1 MRPLFLFAV
10 ALVLALPAAAQAPE
24 TQTPSPG
31 PFRPGPLTASPNG
44 TASAGSLTLSLAD
57 AITRA
62 RTYTQQVYSAE
73 IAAQIAHEDSV
84 QAHAALLPTLTSFNQ
99 FIYTQPN
106 GRPSGIFVSNDGPH
120 VYNNQAVVHGDLYAP
135 TKRADYQ
142 RALAN
147 EAVARARTEIAA
159 RGLIAV
165 VVQNYYAL
173 VVARRKTGNAE
184 QSLREASQFLDITQK
199 LEQGGE
205 AAHADVVKAQIQV
218 EQRQRDL
225 QDVQLAGEKARL
237 GFGVLLFA
245 DYGQQFSVIDDLD
258 KGPTLPALTEI
269 QTRAG
274 NNSPDIRAAQ
284 ATVQAETHEVAST
297 RSAMLPSLSL
307 DYFYGINA
315 NQFAVSD
322 PEHFRNLGSSA
333 QATLTIP
340 VWTWGA
346 ARSKVRQAQLRLEQ
360 ARNDLSLTERQ
371 LLANLNSFYL
381 EADSAA
387 MQVASLRHSME
398 LSAESLRLT
407 VLRYESGEAVALEV
421 ADAQTTVAQAR
432 NAYDDGLVRY
442 RMAVASL
449 QTLTGAF

>member
-1 MRPLFLFAV
+1 MRSLIPLIA
-10 ALVLALPAAAQAPE
+10 ALAWALPVAAQAPV
-24 TQTPSPG
+24 PPAPG
-31 PFRPGPLTASPNG
+31 PFRPGSVTASSEG
-44 TASAGSLTLSLAD
+44 TVTPGSLTLSLPD
-57 AITRA
+57 AIARA

-73 IAAQIAHEDSV
+73 IAARIAHEDSV
-84 QAHAALLPTLTSFNQ
+84 QAKAALLPSLNEFSQ

-106 GRPSGIFVSNDGPH
+106 GTPSGIFVSNDGPH
-120 VYNNQAVVHGDLYAP
+120 VYNTWGVVHADLYAP
-135 TKRADYQ
+135 VKRADYQ
-142 RALAN
+142 RALAT
-147 EAVARARTEIAA
+147 EAVARARSEIAA

-173 VVARRKTGNAE
+173 VVARRKAGHAE

-225 QDVQLAGEKARL
+225 QDSQLAGEKARL
-237 GFGVLLFA
+237 AFGVLLFA
-245 DYGQQFSVIDDLD
+245 DYGQQFSVVDDLD
-258 KGPTLPALTEI
+258 KGPMLPPLDEI
-269 QTRAG
+269 QAMAG
-274 NNSPDIRAAQ
+274 KNSPDIRAAQ
-284 ATVQAETHEVAST
+284 ATVEAETHEVAST
-297 RSAMLPSLSL
+297 RGAMLPSLSA

-315 NQFAVSD
+315 NQFALYD
-322 PEHFRNLGSSA
+322 RDHLNNFGSVVQA
-333 QATLTIP
+333 QLTIP

-346 ARSKVRQAQLRLEQ
+346 ARSRVRQAQLRLDQ
-360 ARNDLSLTERQ
+360 ARKDLTFTQRQ
-371 LLANLNSFYL
+371 LLASLNSFYL

-407 VLRYESGEAVALEV
+407 ILRYEAGEAVALEV
-421 ADAQTTVAQAR
+421 ADAQTTLAQAR

-442 RMAVASL
+442 RVAVAGL